1 MKKISSLI
9 LLVILL
15 LSTVPVFLS
24 WQNNKRKER
33 EFHQLTVYHF
43 KTAAQE
49 KMLDT
54 YFQNALIPALH
65 RAGLK
70 NIGVFKSWAN
80 DTIADKLAYVFV
92 PLPSVDAL
100 LKLKEQ
106 LKKDEQYNSNA
117 SGFLNADYKSPAYT
131 RTETIVLHAF
141 ELAPQMQ
148 PPSLRSPKRNRV
160 YELRSYESPTEKKL
174 ESKIKMFNQGDEIGL
189 FRRLNFNAVFYSE
202 VIAGSKM
209 PNLMYMTCF
218 ENREE
223 RDAHWKAFFSDTA
236 WKKLSAM
243 EEYKN
248 NVSRAEISF
257 LYPADYSDF

>member
-1 MKKISSLI
+1 MKKIPLLI
-9 LLVILL
+9 LLVVLAVSATPI
-15 LSTVPVFLS
+15 VLS
-24 WQNNKRKER
+24 WQNNKKKER

-49 KMLDT
+49 KMLDV

-65 RAGLK
+65 RTGLK
-70 NIGVFKSWAN
+70 NVGVFKSWAN
-80 DTIADKLAYVFV
+80 DTIADKLAYVFI
-92 PLPSVDAL
+92 PLRSMSAL
-100 LKLKEQ
+100 VKLKEQ

-117 SGFLNADYKSPAYT
+117 SGFLNADYKGPAYT

-148 PPSLRSPKRNRV
+148 PPFLQSPKRNRV

-223 RDAHWKAFFSDTA
+223 RDAHWKAFFSDTV

-248 NVSRAEISF
+248 NVSRAEISL
-257 LYPADYSDF
+257 LYPTDYSDF